1 MKVTYRFYP
10 GGKTKALTMSY
21 DDGQIHDRRLVE
33 IFNRYG
39 IKGTFHLNAGTL
51 DKEPFINASEVR
63 DLYRG
68 HEVASHSK
76 SHPFLSLVPREQLI
90 EEIME
95 DRKRLEA
102 LAGYPVR
109 GFSYPFG
116 DYNESLMM
124 QLTTLGIDYARTVQ
138 SHGDFRPPANFM
150 TWHPTC
156 HHNHGLMDLLERFK
170 VNSPWNRMPLFYV
183 WGHSYEFNRDNN
195 WDLMEEFCK
204 RASHDDSVWY
214 ATNIELYDYFQGLR
228 SLRFSVD
235 RKMIFNPSG
244 ISVWVDV
251 DGQAVEIKPLE
262 TLSIG
267 G

>member
-1 MKVTYRFYP
+1 
-10 GGKTKALTMSY
+10 
-21 DDGQIHDRRLVE
+21 
-33 IFNRYG
+33 
-39 IKGTFHLNAGTL
+39 
-51 DKEPFINASEVR
+51 
-63 DLYRG
+63 
-68 HEVASHSK
+68 
-76 SHPFLSLVPREQLI
+76 
-90 EEIME
+90 
-95 DRKRLEA
+95 
-102 LAGYPVR
+102 
-109 GFSYPFG
+109 
-116 DYNESLMM
+116 MM

-183 WGHSYEFNRDNN
+183 WGHSYEFNRENN

-244 ISVWVDV
+244 FLFGWMSMVRLLKSSRWKHSQSVVRRGCLFV
-251 DGQAVEIKPLE
+251 HL
-262 TLSIG
+262 
-267 G
+267 